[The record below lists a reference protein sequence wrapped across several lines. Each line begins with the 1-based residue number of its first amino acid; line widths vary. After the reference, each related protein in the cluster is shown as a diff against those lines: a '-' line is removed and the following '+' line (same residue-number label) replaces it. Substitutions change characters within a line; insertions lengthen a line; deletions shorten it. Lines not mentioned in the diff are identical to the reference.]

1 MNILIGL
8 AIWLVFFIF
17 IGLSFYLG
25 YRVGSRAKPK
35 TNKLT
40 DEKLEELKRR
50 KQGLQNM
57 MNYDIKQA
65 LGGGK

>member
-17 IGLSFYLG
+17 LGLAFYLG
-25 YRVGSRAKPK
+25 YRLGSKIKPK